1 MKNTLYLSILLTM
14 LFISPKMMYAE
25 DLFSYADIRSWSMG
39 KTFTAIC
46 SSGNPS
52 GYAFETKSTIAA
64 NYINRYGMKELSTYS
79 CFGMYNNRIL
89 NTGIYISR
97 FGMNAY
103 NENKASI
110 YFSRQLSEHIALG
123 IRINYLFWQM
133 YSMENNVHAITADIG
148 MLIKPTEKLTIGMVI
163 NNPVRK
169 GIIKG
174 KSMDK
179 LPVMIAAG
187 ISYEPLSTL
196 LLTCE
201 VEKSISEEVYYKA
214 GAEYMPIKELAI
226 RIGIIAR
233 PFIPTFGIGINLKA
247 FSINLGAKYHNT
259 LGLEYM
265 CGINY
270 SF

>member
-1 MKNTLYLSILLTM
+1 MKSNPFLSILLTM
-14 LFISPKMMYAE
+14 LFIFPSWIYAE

-39 KTFTAIC
+39 KAFAAIS

-52 GYAFETKSTIAA
+52 GYAFETKSTVAA

-79 CFGMYNNRIL
+79 CFAMYRNRVL
-89 NTGIYISR
+89 DTGLYISR
-97 FGMNAY
+97 FGMNSY

-110 YFSRQLSEHIALG
+110 YFSRQLSAYIAMG
-123 IRINYLFWQM
+123 IRINYLLWQKHE
-133 YSMENNVHAITADIG
+133 MENNVHALTADIG
-148 MLIKPTEKLTIGMVI
+148 MLIKPTEKLTIGIVI

-169 GIIKG
+169 GVIKG
-174 KSMDK
+174 KSVHK
-179 LPVMIAAG
+179 LPAMITTG
-187 ISYEPLSTL
+187 VSYKPLSTL

-226 RIGIIAR
+226 RMGIIAK
-233 PFIPTFGIGINLKA
+233 PFVPTFGVGLKLNA

-265 CGINY
+265 CGIDY
-270 SF
+270 AF